1 MTTSQKPA
9 SPEPLFRPFAWDYQG
24 VGVDDTLPAHAVRAS
39 ASTVRDL
46 VCGAAVV
53 LEMIERSQLDRA
65 DTDEGP
71 LLSPFHEG
79 ALMRMVIAA
88 LRTVEREAT
97 ELQELTVGKSAG

>member
-1 MTTSQKPA
+1 MTTSQKLA
-9 SPEPLFRPFAWDYQG
+9 SPEPLFQPFAWDYQG
-24 VGVDDTLPAHAVRAS
+24 VSVEDTLPAHAVRAS

-46 VCGAAVV
+46 ACGAAVV

-65 DTDEGP
+65 NTDEGP
-71 LLSPFHEG
+71 LLSTFHEG
-79 ALMRMVIAA
+79 ALMRLAIAA